1 MQKAKCV
8 EKIKDKHG
16 NILQYKIMFVGGV
29 IQTIAPDYLRTKMR
43 TGEWDVINLKFTSDG
58 RLIDAAAQSKP
69 TPMPVTKPTVTQI
82 VQPVMNGVFVGDL
95 GPRTTDRTT
104 VNPMQFVGDFS
115 SGLVNSSQP
124 TAKEQHVKKEE
135 FNPKNL
141 GDIYSKFEELIFRA
155 GNTPWQNARDTDK
168 MNWVRI
174 LWKRWQQDNKTDIIF
189 ELKKIITNADKTLPK
204 HRYLVI
210 GYGHYSIDKDKFVFE
225 DTVDNIKYDYSML
238 YRAVKNYCDRRGKN
252 VRQDIIE
259 DWVLNL
265 TAQAVDADI
274 DDSIEEIVQGLIN
287 ESYID

>member
-16 NILQYKIMFVGGV
+16 NILQYKIMFAGGV
-29 IQTIAPDYLRTKMR
+29 IQTITPDYLRTKMR
-43 TGEWDVINLKFTSDG
+43 TGEWDVVNLKFTSDG

-69 TPMPVTKPTVTQI
+69 TPMPVTKPTQNI
-82 VQPVMNGVFVGDL
+82 QP
-95 GPRTTDRTT
+95 TTTKNI
-104 VNPMQFVGDFS
+104 NPMQFVGDFA

-135 FNPKNL
+135 FNPKSL

-238 YRAVKNYCDRRGKN
+238 CRAVKNYCDRKGRN
-252 VRQDIIE
+252 VNPNIIE

>member
-1 MQKAKCV
+1 MGINAICVSKQYDNHNNILEYKIQLAGGIIQNVRPEFLKAK
-8 EKIKDKHG
+8 
-16 NILQYKIMFVGGV
+16 
-29 IQTIAPDYLRTKMR
+29 MR
-43 TGEWDVINLKFTSDG
+43 NGEWNLMNLKFTRDG
-58 RLIDAAAQSKP
+58 RLIDVTTQNKP
-69 TPMPVTKPTVTQI
+69 TPMPVTKPTQTI
-82 VQPVMNGVFVGDL
+82 QPTATKN
-95 GPRTTDRTT
+95 

-115 SGLVNSSQP
+115 SGLVNSSRS

-135 FNPKNL
+135 FTPKSL
-141 GDIYSKFEELIFRA
+141 GDIYSKFEELIFHA

-174 LWKRWQQDNKTDIIF
+174 LWKRWQQDNRTDIIF

-225 DTVDNIKYDYSML
+225 DTVDNVKYDYSML
-238 YRAVKNYCDRRGKN
+238 CRAVKNYCDRRGKT

-274 DDSIEEIVQGLIN
+274 DDSIEEIVQSLMD